1 MIFMKKIK
9 EKGFFCLKLIL
20 LGAAVYFCAAETE
33 LVKTAVSDGAN
44 RCLTVVIPS
53 LYAMMIAAV
62 MITKSGILSHTP
74 DFVKNLGRALFGM
87 GGECLPVFL
96 FSMFAGYPAGARM
109 ITEQYSS
116 GAVSARS
123 ASLLCGVCFGAGPA
137 FIFGCISGELYSSG
151 LPGKI
156 IIIST
161 AAANIITA
169 LIMSFYLRKKDT
181 GKKDIRRPVRIN
193 GVLLTDSVASAGR
206 TMGELCFMIT
216 AFSVITAM
224 LGHFGVIS
232 AAAGAFS
239 RITGFSEEV
248 SGAFI
253 PAVLDITA
261 VRGLPENNYALLPW
275 LCALVSFGG
284 VCVIFQIS
292 AIVSGRFSVL
302 PFIVI
307 RLIVSV
313 MSFGI
318 CRIIMPFMISEE
330 IVSASSVNV
339 SVHSSSSS
347 VPSLM
352 LMLMTF
358 MIMAEYDK
366 LVKIQK

>member
-9 EKGFFCLKLIL
+9 EKGFFCLKLVL
-20 LGAAVYFCAAETE
+20 LGMAVYFCAAETC
-33 LVKTAVSDGAN
+33 LVKKAVSDSVE
-44 RCLTVVIPS
+44 RCLTIVIPS

-62 MITKSGILSHTP
+62 MITKSGVLSYMP
-74 DFVKNLGRALFGM
+74 GFVKNLGRVLFGM

-96 FSMFAGYPAGARM
+96 FGMFAGYPAGTRM

-116 GAVSARS
+116 GEVSAKS
-123 ASLLCGVCFGAGPA
+123 APLLCGVCFGAGPA
-137 FIFGCISGELYSSG
+137 FVFGCISGELYSSG

-161 AAANIITA
+161 AAANIIMA
-169 LIMSFYLRKKDT
+169 FVISFFLRKYDA
-181 GKKDIRRPVRIN
+181 GSNDIRKPVRID
-193 GVLLTDSVASAGR
+193 GILLTESAASAGR
-206 TMGELCFMIT
+206 TMGELCFMVT

-224 LGHFGVIS
+224 LSSFGVIS
-232 AAAGAFS
+232 AAADFFS

-261 VRGLPENNYALLPW
+261 VRGLPTNNYALLPW

-284 VCVIFQIS
+284 ICVLFQAS
-292 AIVSGRFSVL
+292 AIISGRFSVL
-302 PFIVI
+302 PFVVI
-307 RLIVSV
+307 RLAASV
-313 MSFGI
+313 LSYCI

-330 IVSASSVNV
+330 IIAAASVNV
-339 SVHSSSSS
+339 SAHSAPSF

-352 LMLMTF
+352 LLFMTF
-358 MIMAEYDK
+358 IIMAEYDK